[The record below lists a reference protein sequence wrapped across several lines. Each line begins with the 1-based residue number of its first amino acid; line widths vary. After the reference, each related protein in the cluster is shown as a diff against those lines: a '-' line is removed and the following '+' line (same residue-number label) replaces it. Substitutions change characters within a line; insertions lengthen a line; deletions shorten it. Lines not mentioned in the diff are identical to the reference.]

1 MLGVSLSCK
10 ITNINHN
17 LLSFLDECKS
27 MLELKQLH
35 AVVISFGL
43 SQDNPFIS
51 KILCFSALSNSG
63 DINYSYRVFSQLS
76 SPTIFSWNTIIRGYS
91 NSKNP
96 IQSLSIFLKMLRL
109 GVAPDYLTYPFLVK
123 ASARLL
129 NQETGVSVHAHII
142 KTGHYPEF
150 FDSHVCCLREN

>member
-1 MLGVSLSCK
+1 MLGVSLACK
-10 ITNINHN
+10 ITNISHN
-17 LLSFLDECKS
+17 LLSLLDKCKS
-27 MLELKQLH
+27 ILELKQLH
-35 AVVISFGL
+35 AVVISCGL
-43 SQDNPFIS
+43 SQDDPFIS